1 MLSLRSTR
9 KLAGALAIFALCGLT
24 VGCDDDNRDHRPR
37 HTERHDERHDHR
49 PSSENR
55 RNDEHHRRD
64 RRDGSQHRRG
74 DQDGNRQRQRGDE
87 ERRRD
92 GQRRQHTALAGFYRA
107 RDLNDAVAAKGTT
120 VPVEV
125 VQREAGSLVL
135 VLPTGQEYPI
145 RFDAATGTGA
155 IAGGNISLREDG
167 VFLFEDA
174 RHGVWLV
181 ERE

>member
-1 MLSLRSTR
+1 MLSLHSTR

-24 VGCDDDNRDHRPR
+24 VGCDDDNHDHRRR
-37 HTERHDERHDHR
+37 HTERHDERRDHR
-49 PSSENR
+49 PPPEHR
-55 RNDEHHRRD
+55 RDEHHRRD
-64 RRDGSQHRRG
+64 RRNDNRESNRQ
-74 DQDGNRQRQRGDE
+74 GNRNE

-92 GQRRQHTALAGFYRA
+92 DHRRRQHTALVGFYRA
-107 RDLNDAVAAKGTT
+107 RALNDAVTAKGTT

-125 VQREAGSLVL
+125 VQTEAGSLVL

-167 VFLFEDA
+167 LFLFEDA
-174 RHGVWLV
+174 RHGVWLI